1 MGYLENTCASV
12 TASLG
17 QALKTDLKEPWVN
30 GSREIVTFFP
40 MHSNTETSLAPL
52 PHHYSL
58 LQGAHLLCCAQLHVL
73 HMGAP
78 RKACCRLLFLLTALG
93 MQRAPMKQSCWRW
106 RASFSYS
113 ERMEKSFLVGS
124 SWLSSWL
131 IDCFSAAGFFSSVG
145 GVLGGWEPIYVSSKI
160 LFIWKASKHWI
171 CLSWL

>member
-1 MGYLENTCASV
+1 MGYLANACASV

-17 QALKTDLKEPWVN
+17 QALKTDLKKLWVN
-30 GSREIVTFFP
+30 GSWEIVTFFP

-52 PHHYSL
+52 PITTHFCKVLIS
-58 LQGAHLLCCAQLHVL
+58 CAVL
-73 HMGAP
+73 SYTYLGAP
-78 RKACCRLLFLLTALG
+78 RKARCRLLLLLTALG

-131 IDCFSAAGFFSSVG
+131 IDCSNAAGFFSSVG
-145 GVLGGWEPIYVSSKI
+145 RALGSWESIYVSFKI